1 MFMLIPLVITSP
13 FGPRVHPVTGHSDTH
28 TGIDIRCDHNVIFAS
43 RFGTVQR
50 VWNDSVNGHAMR
62 IEHDKYIS
70 GFAHLSEI
78 YVNIGDE
85 IMPGM
90 PIAVSGATGRVTGPH
105 LHFGIERNGRW
116 IDPEPIIRNTY
127 STVAIL
133 GGLGILALL
142 AK

>member
-1 MFMLIPLVITSP
+1 
-13 FGPRVHPVTGHSDTH
+13 
-28 TGIDIRCDHNVIFAS
+28 
-43 RFGTVQR
+43 
-50 VWNDSVNGHAMR
+50 MR

-78 YVNIGDE
+78 YVNVGDE

-116 IDPEPIIRNTY
+116 VDPEPIVRNTY
-127 STVAIL
+127 STATIL

-142 AK
+142 AKMKGA